1 MSRPVSDALNVV
13 VTGGNRGVGRAVA
26 AEAAR
31 RGHRVTIVARRPG
44 EGAAAARETGAEFV
58 PGDLSTLRTTR
69 AAAAGIAGAVPV
81 IDVLVHNAALWP
93 SRRDLNEDGFEQAF
107 FTNHLAPFLLNHLL
121 EERLRRVVQVSA
133 GLYVMGRVD
142 PDRTPR
148 GDDFSPT
155 KTYAN
160 TKLANLLMVPL
171 FAERWKEAGITID
184 AVHPGVLRTGLGERS
199 GFPGLLLRTVK
210 RTLKSPEAGAEPVV
224 DLLTSE
230 GTGRYYN
237 GLKQRPLKPVARD
250 TALAERLWTDAQK
263 AINTA

>member
-1 MSRPVSDALNVV
+1 MGEALHVV

-31 RGHRVTIVARRPG
+31 RGHRVTITARRPDA
-44 EGAAAARETGAEFV
+44 GAAAARETGADLV
-58 PGDLSTLRTTR
+58 VGDLGSLRTAR
-69 AAAAGIAGAVPV
+69 AAAEEIAAAVPA
-81 IDVLVHNAALWP
+81 IDVLVHNAAVWP
-93 SRRDLNEDGFEQAF
+93 SRRVLNEDGFEESF

-121 EERLRRVVQVSA
+121 EDRLRRVVQVSA

-142 PDRTPR
+142 PDRTPT

-171 FAERWKEAGITID
+171 FAEHWRDAGITID
-184 AVHPGVLRTGLGERS
+184 AVHPGVLRTGLGERN
-199 GFPGLLLRTVK
+199 GFQGLLLRTVK
-210 RTLKSPEAGAEPVV
+210 RTLKSADAGAAPVV

-230 GTGRYYN
+230 GTGRFFY
-237 GLKQRPLKPVARD
+237 GLKEQRLKPIARN
-250 TALAERLWTDAQK
+250 TTLATRLWDDAVK
-263 AINTA
+263 ALDVG